1 MAKEAAQAPGPRQV
15 SVVRHEDS
23 SGNFYSGIWLRVARA
38 VEGPRRVGFV
48 PLLGLHDAGGAQEF
62 LGLKPFDHE

>member
-1 MAKEAAQAPGPRQV
+1 MALNKREQWPKEAAQAPGPRQG
-15 SVVRHEDS
+15 SVVPHGDS

-48 PLLGLHDAGGAQEF
+48 HLLACTMQVVRRNS
-62 LGLKPFDHE
+62 